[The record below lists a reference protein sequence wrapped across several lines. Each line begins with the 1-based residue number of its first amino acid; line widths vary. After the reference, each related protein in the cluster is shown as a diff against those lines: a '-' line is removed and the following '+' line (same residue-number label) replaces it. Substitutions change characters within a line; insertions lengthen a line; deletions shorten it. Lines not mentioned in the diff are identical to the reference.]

1 MNRKEKYN
9 YLKDNNGIIL
19 VALVVTIIVLII
31 LAGISINLILGDNGI
46 ITKAKEASKAQEIAE
61 IKENVQMKIAELEM
75 QKLQNGQVITQAE
88 IETILQSQNLEVIK
102 NDDETIKSIKPVGK
116 DYEIPYEEIYRGQ
129 VSQNTPVVPET
140 PIVPEVL
147 PIDGSYNAT
156 KGVNTP
162 KINEAQG
169 MKLVTFNTNTKT
181 WVEDT
186 TNSDY
191 EYIAGEGTSDN
202 TSSRWANAIVT
213 KDGIDSYFVWIPR
226 YAYKIDSTNKTID
239 VKFIQGTGTTAA
251 DGTVCKYADDSTLT
265 ADDYI
270 VHPAFTSNAN
280 LGGGFGELSGLWI
293 GKYESSRSDADAT
306 NIGEST
312 SLKVVPSV
320 KSWTNTTIG
329 EMYTYAKAYN
339 TELKSHML
347 KNSEWGAVAYLT
359 YSKYGRNGNEIAIN
373 QCSDYITG
381 AGPGTGTSNIYNNT
395 YAYDVANFE
404 TTYSFTSSQ
413 GKKASTT
420 GNEYGIYDI
429 SGGTQEYVAS
439 YYNGTTSLS
448 NGSIFAKRSGTSN
461 EYATVY
467 TGETA
472 SSNYIKGDATYETS
486 GWNSDVGRFVNSYG
500 PFFGRGHDDGSGT
513 GGAGPFSSVNYAG
526 AGNAKNSFRISL
538 AIM

>member
-1 MNRKEKYN
+1 MKMTKAKKIKIR
-9 YLKDNNGIIL
+9 DNKGITL
-19 VALVVTIIVLII
+19 VALVITIIVLII
-31 LAGISINLILGDNGI
+31 LAGVSINLILGDNGI
-46 ITKAKEASKAQEIAE
+46 ITKAKEARKAQEIAE
-61 IKENVQMKIAELEM
+61 IKENVQMKIVELEM

-88 IETILQSQNLEVIK
+88 IETILQAQNLEIIK
-102 NDDETIKSIKPVGK
+102 NDDGTIKSIKPVGK

-140 PIVPEVL
+140 PPVVL
-147 PIDGSYNAT
+147 PVDGSYNET
-156 KGVNTP
+156 KKVNTP
-162 KINEAQG
+162 KINAAQG
-169 MKLVTFNTNTKT
+169 MKLVTFDTATKT

-191 EYIAGEGTSDN
+191 EYIAGTGTADN

-265 ADDYI
+265 ANDYI

-293 GKYESSRSDADAT
+293 GKYESSRSDAEIDS
-306 NIGEST
+306 IGEST
-312 SLKVVPSV
+312 TLKVVPSV
-320 KSWTNTTIG
+320 KSWVSTTIG

-347 KNSEWGAVAYLT
+347 KNSEWGTVAYLT
-359 YSKYGRNGNEIAIN
+359 HSQYGRNGNEIAVN
-373 QCSDYITG
+373 QCSELITG
-381 AGPGTGTSNIYNNT
+381 AGPGTGESNIYNSN
-395 YAYDVANFE
+395 YAYNASNFE
-404 TTYSFTSSQ
+404 TTYSYTTAQ
-413 GKKASTT
+413 GKKSSTT

-429 SGGTQEYVAS
+429 SGGAWEYVAS
-439 YYNGTTSLS
+439 YYNGSTSLS
-448 NGSIFAKRSGTSN
+448 NGSIFAKKGGTSN
-461 EYATVY
+461 QYATVY
-467 TGETA
+467 TGTTA

-486 GWNSDVGRFVNSYG
+486 GWKSDNTVFVSSTT
-500 PFFGRGHDDGSGT
+500 PFFRRGGFYKYTYQAGLFCYYSN
-513 GGAGPFSSVNYAG
+513 GGYADFDC
-526 AGNAKNSFRISL
+526 SFRTCL
-538 AIM
+538 VVN